1 MDNQSFAQYSE
12 DVRVLEFFGHKFTG
26 VFLEVGANHPEFLSN
41 TNLLERN
48 GWSGVLIEP
57 VPALAKLLREKRPNS
72 KVFEAAVSAPNSVA
86 KGYLAIPDCGDTLA
100 KLVFDKDL
108 PGVVGEVDV
117 TTIDNVLDQAGIQ
130 RVDFLSIDIEGAE
143 IEALKGFSFDRYRP
157 RLIIIEDHVHD
168 LKIHRFLTSKR
179 YKLFDRTGCNGWYIP
194 VKDQNPIVPVTSRLE
209 LFRRYFLGMPFRR
222 LRFYFKK

>member
-1 MDNQSFAQYSE
+1 MDNQSFSQFSE
-12 DVRVLEFFGHKFTG
+12 DVRVLEFFGNNFTG
-26 VFLEVGANHPEFLSN
+26 VFLEVGANDPEFLSN

-48 GWSGVLIEP
+48 GWHGVLIEP
-57 VPALAKLLREKRPNS
+57 VPTLAQRLREKRPNS
-72 KVFEAAVSAPNSVA
+72 KVFEVAVSAPNSAA
-86 KGYLAIPDCGDTLA
+86 KGFLSIPDDGDTLA

-108 PGVVGEVDV
+108 PGIVGEVDV
-117 TTIDNVLDQAGIQ
+117 TTIDNVLAQAGIQ
-130 RVDFLSIDIEGAE
+130 RIDFLSIDIEGAE
-143 IEALKGFSFDRYRP
+143 IEALQGFSFDRYRP

-168 LKIHRFLTSKR
+168 LKIHRYLASKR

-194 VKDQNPIVPVTSRLE
+194 REANNPIVPITSRFE